1 MANKVDVLICGS
13 GSAGLA
19 AAVWLSRY
27 GISFKMLE
35 RRSGPLDRGQADGVQ
50 TRTVEIFDSFGIG
63 EELLRESYHVME
75 IAFWKWNDEKEQIKR
90 SHYAPDKEDWI
101 SHRPHVILNQARLN
115 GLLLSQ
121 LPKPD
126 VVQYDTKVTNV
137 TMDNEALEKGDD
149 HCVRVQAVH
158 NGEEQMWQARYVLV
172 SSFYRSFLYT
182 LVPQLFGANPIPGL
196 RWCA

>member
-75 IAFWKWNDEKEQIKR
+75 IAFWKWSDEKEQIKR

-126 VVQYDTKVTNV
+126 VVQYDTKVNNV
-137 TMDNEALEKGDD
+137 EMDSEAVEKGDD

-158 NGEEQMWQARYVLV
+158 KGEEQTWQARYVLV
-172 SSFYRSFLYT
+172 SD
-182 LVPQLFGANPIPGL
+182 I
-196 RWCA
+196 

>member
-1 MANKVDVLICGS
+1 MSNKVDVLICGS
-13 GSAGLA
+13 GSAGIC

-27 GISFKMLE
+27 NVNFKILE

-63 EELLRESYHVME
+63 EEMLRESYHVME
-75 IAFWKWNDEKEQIKR
+75 IAFWKWAEEKGGINR

-115 GLLLSQ
+115 GLMLSQ
-121 LPKPD
+121 LKDPE
-126 VVQYDTKVTNV
+126 VVQYDSVVKSVEV
-137 TMDNEALEKGDD
+137 DEDAAKRGEE

-158 NGEEQMWQARYVLV
+158 NGKEQTWNARYVLV
-172 SSFYRSFLYT
+172 SETSPLSDLYHG
-182 LVPQLFGANPIPGL
+182 PASQIQ
-196 RWCA
+196 CY